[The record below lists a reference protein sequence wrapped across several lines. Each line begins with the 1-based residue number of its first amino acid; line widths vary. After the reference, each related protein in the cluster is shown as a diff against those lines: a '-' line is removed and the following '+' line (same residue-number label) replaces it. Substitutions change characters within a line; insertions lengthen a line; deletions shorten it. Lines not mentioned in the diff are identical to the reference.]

1 MEWKIYALLAAVF
14 ASLTAIFSKI
24 GVKDIDSN
32 LATAIRVGFIMVLT
46 WGIVFYTGAVKNIR
60 AISGHTLTFLFLS
73 AIATGLSWLFYFKA
87 LQIGDV
93 SKVAPI
99 DKLSV
104 AITIF
109 FAILFLGEPASL
121 KTIAGGILI
130 TLGSLVLIL

>member
-1 MEWKIYALLAAVF
+1 MWKLYALLAAVF

-32 LATAIRVGFIMVLT
+32 LATAIRVSCILVLT
-46 WGIVFYTGAVKNIR
+46 WGIALAGGAHKGIKD
-60 AISGHTLTFLFLS
+60 ISGHTMLFLVLS

-87 LQIGDV
+87 LQMGEV

-104 AITIF
+104 AITIVL
-109 FAILFLGEPASL
+109 AIVFLHEPADM
-121 KTIAGGILI
+121 KTLAGGALI
-130 TLGSLVLIL
+130 TLGSIVLLL

>member
-1 MEWKIYALLAAVF
+1 MWKLYALLAAVF

-24 GVKDIDSN
+24 GVKDVDSN
-32 LATAIRVGFIMVLT
+32 LATAIRVSFILVLT
-46 WGIVFYTGAVKNIR
+46 WGIVFATGSVKGIKSL
-60 AISGHTLTFLFLS
+60 SGHTLAFLFLS

-87 LQIGDV
+87 LQLGEV

-109 FAILFLGEPASL
+109 LAILFLGEPADP
-121 KTIAGGILI
+121 KTVIGGLLI
-130 TLGSLVLIL
+130 TAGALVLVL

>member
-1 MEWKIYALLAAVF
+1 MWKMYALLAAVF

-32 LATAIRVGFIMVLT
+32 LATAIRVSFILLLT
-46 WGIVFYTGAVKNIR
+46 WGIVFFTGATKEIR
-60 AISGHTLTFLFLS
+60 TITGNTLFFLFLS

-87 LQIGDV
+87 LQLGEV

-109 FAILFLGEPASL
+109 LAILFLNEPASF
-121 KTIAGGILI
+121 KTIMGGILI
-130 TLGSLVLIL
+130 TCGSLVLLL

>member
-1 MEWKIYALLAAVF
+1 MWKVYALLAAVF

-24 GVKDIDSN
+24 GVKDVYSN
-32 LATAIRVGFIMVLT
+32 LATAIRVSFILVLT
-46 WGIVFYTGAVKNIR
+46 WGIVLATGAAKGIKTL
-60 AISGHTLTFLFLS
+60 SGHTLTFLFLS

-87 LQIGDV
+87 LQLGDV

-109 FAILFLGEPASL
+109 LAILFLGEPASM
-121 KTIAGGILI
+121 KTILGGLLI
-130 TLGSLVLIL
+130 TAGSLVLLL

>member
-1 MEWKIYALLAAVF
+1 MWKIYALLAAIF

-24 GVKDIDSN
+24 GVRDIDSN
-32 LATAIRVGFIMVLT
+32 LATAIRVSFILLLT
-46 WGIVFYTGAVKNIR
+46 WGIVFFTGTTREIR
-60 AISGHTLTFLFLS
+60 TISGNTLLFLFLS

-87 LQIGDV
+87 LQLGDV

-109 FAILFLGEPASL
+109 LAILLLDEPVGF
-121 KTIAGGILI
+121 KTIMGGILI
-130 TLGSLVLIL
+130 TCGSLVLLL

>member
-1 MEWKIYALLAAVF
+1 MWKMYALLAAIF

-32 LATAIRVGFIMVLT
+32 LATAIRVSFILLLT
-46 WGIVFYTGAVKNIR
+46 WGIVFFTGATKEIR
-60 AISGHTLTFLFLS
+60 TITGNTLLFLFLS

-87 LQIGDV
+87 LQLGEV

-109 FAILFLGEPASL
+109 LAILLLNEPASL
-121 KTIAGGILI
+121 KTIMGGILI
-130 TLGSLVLIL
+130 TCGSLVLLL

>member
-1 MEWKIYALLAAVF
+1 MWKVYALLAAVF

-24 GVKDIDSN
+24 GVKDVDSN
-32 LATAIRVGFIMVLT
+32 LATAIRVSFILVLT
-46 WGIVFYTGAVKNIR
+46 WGIVLATGAAKGIK
-60 AISGHTLTFLFLS
+60 ALSGHTLTFLFLS

-87 LQIGDV
+87 LQLGDV

-109 FAILFLGEPASL
+109 LAVLFLGEPASM
-121 KTIAGGILI
+121 KTIMGGLLI
-130 TLGSLVLIL
+130 TAGSLVLLL